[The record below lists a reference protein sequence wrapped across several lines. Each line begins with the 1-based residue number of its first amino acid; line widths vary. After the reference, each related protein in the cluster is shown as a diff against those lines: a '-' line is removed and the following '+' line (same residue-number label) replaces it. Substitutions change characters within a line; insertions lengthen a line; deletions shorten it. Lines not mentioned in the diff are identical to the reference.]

1 MNARA
6 CNSCF
11 EARETQGSDT
21 INMTAQEIA
30 DIRNKNDIENMS
42 QCDSEKWY
50 MVCELCHA
58 KINKE
63 DIVCPCCHGI
73 IQWGWLRS

>member
-1 MNARA
+1 MVNKEKWKEL
-6 CNSCF
+6 S
-11 EARETQGSDT
+11 
-21 INMTAQEIA
+21 

-42 QCDSEKWY
+42 KCDSEKWY
-50 MVCELCHA
+50 MICELCHA

-73 IQWGWLRS
+73 IQWGWLRP